1 MSCDA
6 KFPAD
11 ISLSCVFGLIAE
23 ARNGITPATAKKAL
37 WVAGCL
43 FEKIA
48 PATVPPQAE
57 VQSLEEVTLD
67 DLLDALEAECQA
79 LEAAFYR
86 SSPGTLAAPVAGTQ
100 GWEVILPMILQLVMF
115 IIEQRQKK
123 KKEEQQPAPAPTPA
137 PASSIG
143 KSGSGTVP
151 APKKS

>member
-43 FEKIA
+43 LEKIA

-57 VQSLEEVTLD
+57 VQALEEGTID
-67 DLLDALEAECQA
+67 DLLDALEVECQA
-79 LEAAFYR
+79 LETAQNSA
-86 SSPGTLAAPVAGTQ
+86 GILATPVAGTQ

-123 KKEEQQPAPAPTPA
+123 KKEEQQPAPAPAPA
-137 PASSIG
+137 PANSIG
-143 KSGSGTVP
+143 NSGSGTVP

>member
-11 ISLSCVFGLIAE
+11 LSLSCVFGLIAE

-43 FEKIA
+43 LEKIA

-57 VQSLEEVTLD
+57 MQTLEEVTLD
-67 DLLDALEAECQA
+67 DLLDALEVECQA
-79 LEAAFYR
+79 LETAQNSA
-86 SSPGTLAAPVAGTQ
+86 GTLATPVAGTQ

-123 KKEEQQPAPAPTPA
+123 KKEEQQPAPAPAPA
-137 PASSIG
+137 PAKSIG
-143 KSGSGTVP
+143 NSGSGTVP